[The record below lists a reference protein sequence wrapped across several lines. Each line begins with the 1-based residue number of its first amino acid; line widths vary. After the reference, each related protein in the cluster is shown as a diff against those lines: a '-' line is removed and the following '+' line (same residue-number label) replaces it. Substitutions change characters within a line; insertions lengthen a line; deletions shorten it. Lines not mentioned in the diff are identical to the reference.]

1 MQITPIIEKFFAP
14 LLDENAGER
23 EILELLRENIILE
36 KGARYFDWTA
46 SGLGFRLIE
55 KRINEIL
62 PFYANTH
69 SFFATHAKLTSALY
83 EEARERLSASLG
95 LDSEF
100 ALIACGSG
108 ASGAIKKFQEL
119 LGLYIPPK
127 TLEILQNSGFLH
139 NLGAQEKAKL
149 AKVFISSYEHH
160 SNELSLREGLCEI
173 EKIGLESQGRFNLE
187 DLAKKLQAL
196 NGSYGNSSAESCARV
211 IGAFC
216 LASNVSGICSP
227 FKEIAKLFR
236 ESVPNAPLAF
246 DAASSSPYFN
256 IPKEC
261 FDALFLAPHKLLGGI
276 GACGTLALRKSF
288 LDSKKPSF
296 SGGGVVEYVSDKGQ
310 VYINDTMHREEAGTP
325 PILGLLRASLA
336 YQLRNEVGFALI
348 ARRKKVLTQILLNEL
363 KSIPALSLYGDWESA
378 RASENL
384 GIISFNVA
392 CVSPT
397 SLSRILSEKF
407 GIQTRADC
415 SCAGSYGHYLM
426 DLEHLACEKGA
437 DSQFKLL
444 NDLYRNPQKRP
455 GWVRVSLHYT
465 HTLEDIEYL
474 VDSLHTS
481 IKILRTQG

>member
-1 MQITPIIEKFFAP
+1 MQIAPIIERFFAP
-14 LLDENAGER
+14 FLDEKAGER

-36 KGARYFDWTA
+36 KDARYFDWTA

-55 KRINEIL
+55 KRISEIL

-69 SFFATHAKLTSALY
+69 SFFATHAKLASALY
-83 EEARERLSASLG
+83 EEARERLSANLS

-139 NLGAQEKAKL
+139 SLGAQEKGKL

-173 EKIGLESQGRFNLE
+173 EKIGLDSYGRFHLE

-196 NGSYGNSSAESCARV
+196 NGNFSAESCARV

-236 ESVPNAPLAF
+236 ESAPNAPLAF

-261 FDALFLAPHKLLGGI
+261 FDALFLAPHKLLGGV
-276 GACGTLALRKSF
+276 GACGVLVLRKRF

-296 SGGGVVEYVSDKGQ
+296 SGGGVVEYVSDKGE
-310 VYINDTMHREEAGTP
+310 VYINDVTHREEAGTP

-336 YQLRNEVGFALI
+336 HPHFLV
-348 ARRKKVLTQILLNEL
+348 
-363 KSIPALSLYGDWESA
+363 
-378 RASENL
+378 
-384 GIISFNVA
+384 
-392 CVSPT
+392 
-397 SLSRILSEKF
+397 
-407 GIQTRADC
+407 
-415 SCAGSYGHYLM
+415 HLM
-426 DLEHLACEKGA
+426 
-437 DSQFKLL
+437 
-444 NDLYRNPQKRP
+444 R
-455 GWVRVSLHYT
+455 
-465 HTLEDIEYL
+465 
-474 VDSLHTS
+474 
-481 IKILRTQG
+481 

>member
-14 LLDENAGER
+14 FINENASER
-23 EILELLRENIILE
+23 EVLELLRENIILE

-46 SGLGFRLIE
+46 SGLGFGLIE

-83 EEARERLSASLG
+83 EEARAKLSASLG

-127 TLEILQNSGFLH
+127 TLEILQNSGLLR
-139 NLGAQEKAKL
+139 NLSAQEKAKL

-173 EKIGLESQGRFNLE
+173 EKIGLDSNGRFNLE
-187 DLAKKLQAL
+187 DLAKKLQTL
-196 NGSYGNSSAESCARV
+196 NTESSVRV

-216 LASNVSGICSP
+216 LASNVSGICTP

-236 ESVPNAPLAF
+236 ESAPNAPLAF
-246 DAASSSPYFN
+246 DTASSSPYFN

-276 GACGTLALRKSF
+276 GACGVLALRKNF
-288 LDSKKPSF
+288 LDSAKPSF
-296 SGGGVVEYVSDKGQ
+296 SGGGVVEYVSDKGHM
-310 VYINDTMHREEAGTP
+310 YINDATHREEAGTP

-336 YQLRNEVGFALI
+336 YQLRNEVGFAFI

-363 KSIPALSLYGDWESA
+363 KSIPALSLYGDWKSA
-378 RASENL
+378 HASENL

-407 GIQTRADC
+407 GIQTRAGC

-426 DLEHLACEKGA
+426 DLEHLVCEKDA
-437 DSQFKLL
+437 DSQFELL